1 MVNWQEDLMRL
12 MRNLCLVLC
21 GIVLLSTSAATQESK
36 PYAQIDAIFAA
47 YDKPDLPGCALGI
60 IRDGQLVYT
69 RGYGR
74 ANLEY
79 DIPITAQTIFDIGST
94 SKQFAA
100 TSIHLLALQGKLS
113 VDDEVRKYI
122 PELPDYGKKLTIRNL
137 LNHTSGVRDYLTL
150 WGMAG
155 QNFDD
160 TTTSADALQ
169 LILRQKE
176 LNFAPGEEHLY
187 SNSGYFLLSEI
198 VKRAS
203 GMTLRQYAEK
213 QIFTPLG
220 MKQTHF
226 HDDHRMIV
234 RQRATGYAPALGGM
248 RIDMS
253 NFEQTG
259 DGAVYTS
266 VEELLLWDRNFYDPK
281 VGGKELLDRLHDVG
295 VLNNGEKLTYAS
307 GLIVDTYRGLKVV
320 SHGGSWAGYRA
331 ELLRFPTEKT
341 SIVCLCNL
349 ATTNPS
355 RLARN
360 VADVVLADKLQS
372 VAAST
377 NPAAATSAS
386 TPAATLNEEEAKKLL
401 GIYRHESSGE
411 LRRVTYRDGKL
422 RIDPFGPASIELR
435 PIGERRF
442 RLAGGDGLTEV
453 VFENKTKGVITTLQ
467 WIRPGTAPRLFT
479 TVAAGNPTPAQ
490 LAEYVGEYY
499 SEELDSSHKLDLDKN
514 QLTITIKGNRRTL
527 LPTIKD
533 GFFMGGPQV
542 EFFRDAQGKVTGY
555 VVNAG
560 RTRNLRFVRRAK

>member
-1 MVNWQEDLMRL
+1 MRQI
-12 MRNLCLVLC
+12 RNLCLVLC
-21 GIVLLSTSAATQESK
+21 GIALLSTTAATQEPK
-36 PYAQIDAIFAA
+36 RNVQIDEIFAF
-47 YDKPDLPGCALGI
+47 YDKPDSPGCALGI
-60 IRDGQLVYT
+60 IRDGQLIYA

-74 ANLEY
+74 ANLEH

-100 TSIHLLALQGKLS
+100 TAIHLLALQGKLA
-113 VDDEVRKYI
+113 VDDEVRKHI
-122 PELPDYGKKLTIRNL
+122 PDLPDYGKKLTIRHL
-137 LNHTSGVRDYLTL
+137 LHHTSGVRDYLTL

-160 TTTSADALQ
+160 TTTSDDALR

-176 LNFAPGEEHLY
+176 LNFGPGDEHLY

-198 VKRAS
+198 VKRVS

-234 RQRATGYAPALGGM
+234 RGRATGYGPGPGGT

-281 VGGKELLDRLHDVG
+281 VGGKDLLDRLHEVG

-307 GLIVDTYRGLKVV
+307 GLMVDTYRGLKSV

-341 SIVCLCNL
+341 SIICLCNM
-349 ATTNPS
+349 AMSNPS

-360 VADVVLADKLQS
+360 VADVVLADKLQPATAGTTP
-372 VAAST
+372 VASSSPT
-377 NPAAATSAS
+377 AAAV
-386 TPAATLNEEEAKKLL
+386 TLTEDEAKRFVGL
-401 GIYRHESSGE
+401 YRHASSGE
-411 LRRVTYRDGKL
+411 LRRISSRDGKL
-422 RIDPFGPASIELR
+422 RIDPFSPSSIELR
-435 PIGERRF
+435 PSGERRF
-442 RLAGGDGLTEV
+442 RMAGGDGLTEI
-453 VFENKTKGVITTLQ
+453 VFETKTEGTITTLQ

-479 TVAAGNPTPAQ
+479 SVAAVNPTPAQ

-514 QLTITIKGNRRTL
+514 QLMISIKGNRRAL
-527 LPTIKD
+527 LPTTKD
-533 GFFMGGPQV
+533 GFIMGGPQV

-560 RTRNLRFVRRAK
+560 RTRNLRFVRRTK